1 MKKLIPHP
9 LLSAGLFLLWLAL
22 GNSIS
27 AGWVT
32 LGLILAIVL
41 PLLTQR
47 FWISPPQTVRFM
59 PALLLLMI
67 VLYDIV
73 VASLQVSRLVLGPV
87 SRIRPA
93 FVSVPLDLRDPY
105 VATLLGSMVSLT
117 PGTVAV
123 DVDQETWI
131 MQVHALDVADEAA
144 LVQTIKTRY
153 EARLR
158 EIFSC

>member
-9 LLSAGLFLLWLAL
+9 LLSAELFLLWLAL
-22 GNSIS
+22 GNSVS
-27 AGWVT
+27 AGWAL
-32 LGLILAIVL
+32 LGLLLAVML
-41 PLLTQR
+41 PLITRR
-47 FWISPPQTVRFM
+47 FWISPPHTVRLM

-73 VASLQVSRLVLGPV
+73 VASLQVARLVLGPV

-131 MQVHALDVADEAA
+131 MQVHALDVADEAV